1 MMHLRQPIQLAL
13 GRPLNVLIHARFS
26 TEEQRQSSIDDQ
38 IALCQAFLAACL
50 TKGHAPEQV
59 AVQFICEP
67 EISGELASRPGINE
81 VWAGIAAK
89 RWDLIIAEESGRL
102 YRHHTKAGELFESA
116 VDADIRI
123 ICPSDYIDTLDDDW
137 PDRLHMCQM
146 QHARSNFYTRK
157 RIERAHDG
165 LWARGAAVGNTVI
178 GYRRRSTLPATETEP
193 AKGPFYD
200 DINEETAVVIRQ
212 VFERIANGEP
222 AWAVAEWLDSIAFAK
237 ASWARQA
244 KWTAGNVNAIIRR
257 TIYRGFETFRKKVS
271 KRKLRTGKSEPVWND
286 EDKIQ
291 TRVSEHLRIVP
302 DWLWYKANEV
312 VDKRRVFQA
321 PGRGAG
327 HPLRGTT
334 RDRKG
339 LFSQVLVCGICGA
352 PMYSYGAKD
361 GSFRCSASAKGKCWN
376 RVYCMRERMQPAV
389 LATVV
394 DAVLSLDG
402 AREAL
407 LARVA
412 QLHKQGGP
420 AAAELKD
427 LEKEQRK
434 LEAAVERLGAA
445 IEDGE
450 GAVASLSARL
460 AHREKDLIVVRS
472 RLEELSR
479 RAGRE
484 EKLPGPAELLRHLE
498 SVKNG
503 LGSDEGRA
511 AVILRSL
518 LDGPIRVVPFMR
530 VDEKKVVPRL
540 EFTLK
545 LVGALPPAMAAALHG
560 DGGASGDAGGDA
572 GPAATAGSVL
582 TRSFCLDVSFQP
594 QLVRHATLILEQRRQ
609 GKTLKVIAKELGMTD
624 YHMENAARIVNLM
637 EEQELPDPYIRL
649 TEKPEKVSRW
659 CSRHW
664 LKAGER
670 KSGGRRRKGA

>member
-1 MMHLRQPIQLAL
+1 MMHLRQPILLAFE
-13 GRPLNVLIHARFS
+13 PFKVLIQARFS
-26 TEEQRQSSIDDQ
+26 SEEQRASSIDDQ
-38 IALCQAFLAACL
+38 ITSCRTFLNGCL
-50 TKGHAPEQV
+50 PKGHDPSQV
-59 AVQFICEP
+59 RYDIIREP
-67 EISGELASRPGINE
+67 EISGEIADRPGINE

-89 RWDLIIAEESGRL
+89 RWDLIIAEESSRL

-116 VDADIRI
+116 VDAGIRI
-123 ICPSDYIDTLDDDW
+123 ICPSDYIDTADDDW

-146 QHARSNFYTRK
+146 QHARSNFYTRL
-157 RIERAHDG
+157 RIRRAHDG
-165 LWARGAAVGNTVI
+165 LWAIGAAVGSTVV
-178 GYRRRSTLPATETEP
+178 GYKRRPTVPSTETEP
-193 AKGPFYD
+193 AKGPFFD
-200 DINEETAVVIRQ
+200 ERDPEKVPVIYEI
-212 VFERIANGEP
+212 FERIANGEP
-222 AWAVAEWLDSIAFAK
+222 AWAVAEWLDSIKFAK
-237 ASWARQA
+237 ASWATQP
-244 KWTAGNVNAIIRR
+244 KWTTGNVNVIIRR
-257 TIYRGFETFRKKVS
+257 TNYRGFETNRKKVS
-271 KRKLRTGKSEPVWND
+271 KRKLRTGKSQQVWND

-302 DWLWYKANEV
+302 DWLWYKANDV

-339 LFSQVLVCGICGA
+339 LFSKVLVCGICGE

-402 AREAL
+402 ARGAL
-407 LARVA
+407 LDRVA
-412 QLHKQGGP
+412 QLHQQGGP
-420 AAAELKD
+420 AAAELKS

-434 LEAAVERLGAA
+434 LEAAVERLGVA
-445 IEDGE
+445 IEGGE
-450 GAVASLSARL
+450 GAVASLSTRL
-460 AHREKDLIVVRS
+460 AAREKDLAVVRS
-472 RLEELSR
+472 RLAELSR
-479 RAGRE
+479 RAGRD

-498 SVKNG
+498 SVKAG

-530 VDEKKVVPRL
+530 IDGKKVVPRL

-545 LVGALPPAMAAALHG
+545 LVGALPSAMAGALQ
-560 DGGASGDAGGDA
+560 GDAGGSGDA

-582 TRSFCLDVSFQP
+582 TRSFYLDVAFQP
-594 QLVRHATLILEQRRQ
+594 QLVRHATLILEQKRL
-609 GKTLKVIAKELGMTD
+609 GKTLKATAKELGMSEYNMD
-624 YHMENAARIVNLM
+624 NAARIVKLM
-637 EEQELPDPYIRL
+637 EEQGLTDPYIRL
-649 TEKPEKVSRW
+649 TDKPEKVSRW

-664 LKAGER
+664 LKAGGR
-670 KSGGRRRKGA
+670 KGGGRRRKGA